1 MLSAGD
7 ILSLIRYAFLT
18 HVYSQLKN
26 ISIIAYIYCIY
37 RYIQLKFNAT
47 NNIRTHNS
55 ITYER
60 RFRHDAIT

>member
-26 ISIIAYIYCIY
+26 ISIIAYILFISGVYIL
-37 RYIQLKFNAT
+37 YIQIYTVEIQRN
-47 NNIRTHNS
+47 
-55 ITYER
+55 
-60 RFRHDAIT
+60 

>member
-26 ISIIAYIYCIY
+26 ISIIAYI
-37 RYIQLKFNAT
+37 LSSVK
-47 NNIRTHNS
+47 
-55 ITYER
+55 
-60 RFRHDAIT
+60 

>member
-26 ISIIAYIYCIY
+26 ISIIAYILSSVKYSLALY
-37 RYIQLKFNAT
+37 
-47 NNIRTHNS
+47 
-55 ITYER
+55 
-60 RFRHDAIT
+60 